1 MDFKKKL
8 RTRLYLAIS
17 YIILGCI
24 MIAASFIMKPDNEF
38 ISSFGIALAV
48 VGLVR
53 LRNYVIITRS
63 EERIKKQEILETDE
77 RNIFIVNKARSVSF
91 IVYTLL
97 LCVAV
102 IVLSFLNMHQ
112 IAMWISLSVFLLIAV
127 YWISYFIIRKKS

>member
-1 MDFKKKL
+1 
-8 RTRLYLAIS
+8 LAIS

>member
-1 MDFKKKL
+1 
-8 RTRLYLAIS
+8 
-17 YIILGCI
+17 